1 MTPIIKAM
9 IDALGGFEFDNRH
22 SDKREELRRCLRLTN
37 ERKRNVGSRFNEVPG
52 RDHSNDL
59 RLQAV

>member
-9 IDALGGFEFDNRH
+9 IDALGGFDFDNRH

-37 ERKRNVGSRFNEVPG
+37 ARKRTNSRYNEVPG

-59 RLQAV
+59 RLQSV